1 MTQTTIPDCFFTIDG
16 EFFRPTAHTR
26 GPWDE
31 NACHAGPP
39 SGMLARAMEQ
49 ALPDKQLCRLT
60 VELLR
65 PVPFRGFRVEAEIT
79 RNGKTV
85 STTTASLIND
95 EGKIVISA
103 TGLHMAPQALRP
115 RPSHTKDFGNAAT
128 ATVGP
133 FPIVDTLHGLPA
145 FNGSGVETRY
155 PEGQDNS
162 PGPTTA
168 WLKTV
173 PLLTEEIP
181 SPFQKMCPLADCGNA
196 FGRNAD
202 PQQVAFM
209 NTDLTLLLHRPPMGE
224 WLGTQSVG
232 YWEPNG
238 IGMADALL
246 FDEQGVVGRALQTL
260 LLR

>member
-1 MTQTTIPDCFFTIDG
+1 MTQATIPDCFFTQDG

-39 SGMLARAMEQ
+39 SGILARAMEL
-49 ALPDKQLCRLT
+49 ALPKKQLCRLT

-65 PVPFRGFRVEAEIT
+65 PVPFSGFRVEAQIT
-79 RNGKTV
+79 RDGKTV
-85 STTTASLIND
+85 STSKAHLINE
-95 EGKIVISA
+95 EGKTVISA
-103 TGLHMAPQALRP
+103 TGLHMAPQVIKS
-115 RPSHTKDFGNAAT
+115 RPSHTRSFGKASDAT
-128 ATVGP
+128 IGN

-155 PEGQDNS
+155 PDGQDSS

-173 PLLTEEIP
+173 PLLADESPT
-181 SPFQKMCPLADCGNA
+181 PFQRICPLADCGNA
-196 FGRNAD
+196 FGRNAE

-209 NTDLTLLLHRPPMGE
+209 NTDLTLLLHRPPQGE
-224 WLGTQSVG
+224 WFGTQSVG